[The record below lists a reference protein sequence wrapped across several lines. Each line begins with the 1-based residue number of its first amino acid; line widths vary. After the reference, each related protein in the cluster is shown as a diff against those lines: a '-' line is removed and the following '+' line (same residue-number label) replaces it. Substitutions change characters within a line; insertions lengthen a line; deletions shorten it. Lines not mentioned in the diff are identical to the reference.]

1 MLPHLVEFPLI
12 AALHKWFIS
21 DSMTINFNFP
31 TVEILSTSEVLKS
44 EDGQIYSFLFSGGS
58 YSDSDLC
65 IPSNAE
71 DANYYFYSG
80 DCQISMVEVKNPT

>member
-1 MLPHLVEFPLI
+1 
-12 AALHKWFIS
+12 
-21 DSMTINFNFP
+21 MTTNFNYP
-31 TVEILSTSEVLKS
+31 TIEISSTSEVLKS

>member
-1 MLPHLVEFPLI
+1 
-12 AALHKWFIS
+12 
-21 DSMTINFNFP
+21 MTTNFNYP
-31 TVEILSTSEVLKS
+31 TVKISSTSEVLKS

>member
-1 MLPHLVEFPLI
+1 
-12 AALHKWFIS
+12 
-21 DSMTINFNFP
+21 MTVNFNYP
-31 TVEILSTSEVLKS
+31 TIEISSTSEVLKS

>member
-1 MLPHLVEFPLI
+1 MI
-12 AALHKWFIS
+12 
-21 DSMTINFNFP
+21 TNFNYP
-31 TVEILSTSEVLKS
+31 IIEISSTSEVLKS